1 MKLKI
6 FEVFQFK
13 KNVNNTM
20 AISMHNFENFIR
32 TKIVGDAFKDILS
45 FSKSKKLACNV
56 FKKRAILDII
66 SILSLRHEKVTR
78 KYFGRY
84 WFRIH
89 NMKQRKNRLRAIFGK
104 FNS

>member
-1 MKLKI
+1 MKTKI
-6 FEVFQFK
+6 FEVLQFK

-20 AISMHNFENFIR
+20 AISLHNFENFMR
-32 TKIVGDAFKDILS
+32 TKLVGDAFKDIKS
-45 FSKSKKLACNV
+45 FSKSKKLACIC
-56 FKKRAILDII
+56 FKKRATLDIV
-66 SILSLRHEKVTR
+66 SILTLRHEKVTR

-89 NMKQRKNRLRAIFGK
+89 NMKQRKNRLKAIFGK